1 MMANTANG
9 AFESIVLDKL
19 RFTCDAE
26 DEPEITLQGFT
37 NEVSPNSDGTVRV
50 KKTRH
55 AGKIEG
61 LKIQIDLD
69 RGDLEAVQKMKDN
82 LELIP
87 VSGTL
92 TNGKIVSGEVQITED
107 GAYNAADGTMEITL
121 EGNIRIM

>member
-1 MMANTANG
+1 MANTANG

-37 NEVSPNSDGTVRV
+37 NEVIPNSDGTVRV

-55 AGKIEG
+55 AGKIES

-69 RGDLEAVQKMKDN
+69 RGDLEAVQEMKDRV
-82 LELIP
+82 ELIP

-107 GAYNAADGTMEITL
+107 EAYNAADGTMEITL

>member
-1 MMANTANG
+1 MANTANG

-19 RFTCDAE
+19 RFTCDSE

-37 NEVSPNSDGTVRV
+37 NKVSPNSDGTVRV

-55 AGKIEG
+55 AGKIES

-69 RGDLEAVQKMKDN
+69 RGDLEAVQEMKDRV
-82 LELIP
+82 ELIP

-92 TNGKIVSGEVQITED
+92 TNGKVVSGEVQITED